1 MKYQKSFTFTL
12 LSIAIAISVGCTAQA
27 ETASASVAAVAPQ
40 QIAFIKN
47 CKVIQ
52 QRAMTTDEFAAYQRL
67 EAVEQ
72 QMEEL
77 HLPLEAFE
85 AEMEQHSERM
95 AELSDLVHQEDEH
108 SIRIDKVKMAEQHK
122 LAEEIQEITER
133 HRPHFTALEQITA
146 LEQKGDEISDI
157 ADDFTD
163 LLEKSAPAGGF
174 DHIQVIS
181 DSGETTECY
190 DDGIKL
196 ISRN

>member
-1 MKYQKSFTFTL
+1 MKFQQSLTFTL
-12 LSIAIAISVGCTAQA
+12 LSVAIAITVGCTAQA
-27 ETASASVAAVAPQ
+27 ETASASVTAVPQ

-52 QRAMTTDEFAAYQRL
+52 QRAMTADEVAAYQRL

-77 HLPLEAFE
+77 HLPIKAFE
-85 AEMEQHSERM
+85 AEMEQRSERM

-108 SIRIDKVKMAEQHK
+108 SIRIDKAKMAEQHT
-122 LAEEIQEITER
+122 LAEEIHEITER
-133 HRPHFTALEQITA
+133 HRPHFSA

-181 DSGETTECY
+181 DSGKTTECY

>member
-1 MKYQKSFTFTL
+1 MKFQKSLTFTL
-12 LSIAIAISVGCTAQA
+12 LSVAIAITAGCTAQA
-27 ETASASVAAVAPQ
+27 ETASASVTAAPQ

-77 HLPLEAFE
+77 HLPLKAFE

-108 SIRIDKVKMAEQHK
+108 SIRIDKVKMAEQQK
-122 LAEEIQEITER
+122 LADEIQEITER
-133 HRPHFTALEQITA
+133 HRPHFAA

-181 DSGETTECY
+181 DSGKTTECY

>member
-1 MKYQKSFTFTL
+1 MKFQKSLTFTL
-12 LSIAIAISVGCTAQA
+12 LSAAIAITAGCTAQA
-27 ETASASVAAVAPQ
+27 ETASTSVTAAPQ

-77 HLPLEAFE
+77 HLPLKAFE

-108 SIRIDKVKMAEQHK
+108 SIRIDKVKMAEQQK

-133 HRPHFTALEQITA
+133 HRPHFAA

-157 ADDFTD
+157 ADDFTE

-181 DSGETTECY
+181 DSGKTTECY
-190 DDGIKL
+190 DGGIKL

>member
-1 MKYQKSFTFTL
+1 MKYQKTFTCTL
-12 LSIAIAISVGCTAQA
+12 LSVAIAITVGCTAQA
-27 ETASASVAAVAPQ
+27 ETDTTNLTAAPQ

-72 QMEEL
+72 QMQEL
-77 HLPLEAFE
+77 HLPLKAFE
-85 AEMEQHSERM
+85 LEMEQHSERM
-95 AELSDLVHQEDEH
+95 AELADLVHQEDEH
-108 SIRIDKVKMAEQHK
+108 SIRIDKVKMAEQQK
-122 LAEEIQEITER
+122 LAGEIHEVTKGYK
-133 HRPHFTALEQITA
+133 PHFAA

-157 ADDFTD
+157 ADDFTEV
-163 LLEKSAPAGGF
+163 LKKSAPAGGF
-174 DHIQVIS
+174 DHIQVMS
-181 DSGETTECY
+181 DSDKTTECY

>member
-1 MKYQKSFTFTL
+1 MKFQKSFTFTL
-12 LSIAIAISVGCTAQA
+12 LSVAIAITVGCTAQA
-27 ETASASVAAVAPQ
+27 ETASTSVTAAPQ

-52 QRAMTTDEFAAYQRL
+52 QRAMTTDEFTAYQRL

-77 HLPLEAFE
+77 HLPLKAFE

-108 SIRIDKVKMAEQHK
+108 SIRIDKVKMAEQQK

-133 HRPHFTALEQITA
+133 HRPHFAA

-181 DSGETTECY
+181 DSGKTTECY

>member
-1 MKYQKSFTFTL
+1 MKFQKSFTFTL
-12 LSIAIAISVGCTAQA
+12 LSAAIVITVGCTAQA
-27 ETASASVAAVAPQ
+27 ETTSTSVSAAPQ
-40 QIAFIKN
+40 QIAYIKN

-52 QRAMTTDEFAAYQRL
+52 QRAMTADEFEAYQRL
-67 EAVEQ
+67 KAVEQ

-85 AEMEQHSERM
+85 AEMEQHSDRM

-108 SIRIDKVKMAEQHK
+108 SIRIDKAKMAEQQK
-122 LAEEIQEITER
+122 LAEEIQEITAR
-133 HRPHFTALEQITA
+133 HRPHFEA

-181 DSGETTECY
+181 DSGKTTQCY

>member
-1 MKYQKSFTFTL
+1 MKFQKSFTFTL
-12 LSIAIAISVGCTAQA
+12 LSAAIAITVGCTAQA
-27 ETASASVAAVAPQ
+27 ETTSTSVSAAPQ
-40 QIAFIKN
+40 QIAYIKN

-52 QRAMTTDEFAAYQRL
+52 QRAMTADEFEAYQRL
-67 EAVEQ
+67 KAVEQ

-85 AEMEQHSERM
+85 AEMEQHSDRM

-108 SIRIDKVKMAEQHK
+108 SIRIDKAKMAEQQK
-122 LAEEIQEITER
+122 LAEEIQEITAR
-133 HRPHFTALEQITA
+133 HRPHFEA

-181 DSGETTECY
+181 DSGKTTECY

>member
-1 MKYQKSFTFTL
+1 MKFQKSLTFTL
-12 LSIAIAISVGCTAQA
+12 LSAAIAITVGCTAQA
-27 ETASASVAAVAPQ
+27 ETASTSVTAAPQ

-77 HLPLEAFE
+77 HLPLKAFE

-108 SIRIDKVKMAEQHK
+108 SIRIDKVKMAEQQK

-133 HRPHFTALEQITA
+133 HRPHFAA

-157 ADDFTD
+157 ADDFTE

-181 DSGETTECY
+181 DSGKTTECY

>member
-1 MKYQKSFTFTL
+1 MKFQKSLTFTL
-12 LSIAIAISVGCTAQA
+12 LSVAIAIAAGCTAQA
-27 ETASASVAAVAPQ
+27 ETASAKVAAAPQ
-40 QIAFIKN
+40 QIAYIKN
-47 CKVIQ
+47 CKVVQ

-77 HLPLEAFE
+77 HLPLKAFE
-85 AEMEQHSERM
+85 AEMEQHGERM
-95 AELSDLVHQEDEH
+95 AELSDLMHQEDEY

-122 LAEEIQEITER
+122 LAEEIQEITSR
-133 HRPHFTALEQITA
+133 YKPHFAA

-181 DSGETTECY
+181 DSDKTTECY
-190 DDGIKL
+190 DGGIKL

>member
-12 LSIAIAISVGCTAQA
+12 LSIAIAITVGCTAQA

-122 LAEEIQEITER
+122 LAEEIHEITER
-133 HRPHFTALEQITA
+133 HRPHFAA

-181 DSGETTECY
+181 DSGKTTECY

>member
-1 MKYQKSFTFTL
+1 MKFQKSFTFTL
-12 LSIAIAISVGCTAQA
+12 LSVAIAITVGCTAQA
-27 ETASASVAAVAPQ
+27 ESASVSITAAPQ
-40 QIAFIKN
+40 QIAFIKD

-52 QRAMTTDEFAAYQRL
+52 QRAMTTDEFVAYQRL

-77 HLPLEAFE
+77 HLPLKAFE

-133 HRPHFTALEQITA
+133 HRPHFAA

-163 LLEKSAPAGGF
+163 LLEKTAPTGGF

-181 DSGETTECY
+181 GSGKTTECY
-190 DDGIKL
+190 DGGIKL

>member
-1 MKYQKSFTFTL
+1 MKFQKSFTFTL
-12 LSIAIAISVGCTAQA
+12 LSAAIAITVGCTAQA
-27 ETASASVAAVAPQ
+27 ETTSTSVSAAPQ
-40 QIAFIKN
+40 QIAYIKN

-52 QRAMTTDEFAAYQRL
+52 QRAMTADEFEAYQRL
-67 EAVEQ
+67 KAVEQ

-85 AEMEQHSERM
+85 AEMEQHSDRM

-108 SIRIDKVKMAEQHK
+108 SIRIDKAKMAEQQK
-122 LAEEIQEITER
+122 LAEEIQEITAR
-133 HRPHFTALEQITA
+133 HRPHFEA

-181 DSGETTECY
+181 DSGKTTQCY

>member
-1 MKYQKSFTFTL
+1 
-12 LSIAIAISVGCTAQA
+12 
-27 ETASASVAAVAPQ
+27 
-40 QIAFIKN
+40 
-47 CKVIQ
+47 
-52 QRAMTTDEFAAYQRL
+52 MTTDEFAAYQRL

-77 HLPLEAFE
+77 HLPLKAFE

-122 LAEEIQEITER
+122 LAEEIHEITER
-133 HRPHFTALEQITA
+133 HRPHFAA

-181 DSGETTECY
+181 DSGKTTECY

>member
-1 MKYQKSFTFTL
+1 MKFQKSFTFTL
-12 LSIAIAISVGCTAQA
+12 LSAAIAITAGCTAQA
-27 ETASASVAAVAPQ
+27 ETTSASVTAAPQ

-47 CKVIQ
+47 CKVVQ

-67 EAVEQ
+67 ETVEQ

-77 HLPLEAFE
+77 HLPMEAFE
-85 AEMEQHSERM
+85 AEMEQYGEQM
-95 AELSDLVHQEDEH
+95 EALAELAHQDDEH

-122 LAEEIQEITER
+122 LAAKIHEITER
-133 HRPHFTALEQITA
+133 HRPHFAA
-146 LEQKGDEISDI
+146 LEQKGNEISEI

-181 DSGETTECY
+181 DSGKITKCY

>member
-1 MKYQKSFTFTL
+1 MKFQKSLTFTL
-12 LSIAIAISVGCTAQA
+12 LSVAIAITVGCTAQA
-27 ETASASVAAVAPQ
+27 ETASANVAAAPQ
-40 QIAFIKN
+40 QIAYIKN
-47 CKVIQ
+47 CKVVQ
-52 QRAMTTDEFAAYQRL
+52 QRAMTTDEFTAYQRL

-77 HLPLEAFE
+77 HLPLKAFE
-85 AEMEQHSERM
+85 AEMEQHGERM
-95 AELSDLVHQEDEH
+95 AELSDLMHQEDEY

-122 LAEEIQEITER
+122 LAEEIQEITSR
-133 HRPHFTALEQITA
+133 YKPHFAA

-181 DSGETTECY
+181 DSDKTTECY
-190 DDGIKL
+190 DGGIKL

>member
-1 MKYQKSFTFTL
+1 
-12 LSIAIAISVGCTAQA
+12 
-27 ETASASVAAVAPQ
+27 
-40 QIAFIKN
+40 
-47 CKVIQ
+47 
-52 QRAMTTDEFAAYQRL
+52 MTTDEFAAYQRL

-72 QMEEL
+72 QMKAL
-77 HLPLEAFE
+77 HLPLKAFE

-122 LAEEIQEITER
+122 IAEEIQEITSR
-133 HRPHFTALEQITA
+133 YKPHFAA

-157 ADDFTD
+157 ADDFTE

-174 DHIQVIS
+174 DHIQVMT
-181 DSGETTECY
+181 DSGKTTECY

>member
-12 LSIAIAISVGCTAQA
+12 LSIAIAITVGCTAQA
-27 ETASASVAAVAPQ
+27 ETSVTSSMAKPA

-52 QRAMTTDEFAAYQRL
+52 QRAMTTEEFAAYQRL

-77 HLPLEAFE
+77 HLPLKAFE
-85 AEMEQHSERM
+85 AEMEQHSDRM

-122 LAEEIQEITER
+122 LAEEIHEITER
-133 HRPHFTALEQITA
+133 HRPHFAA

-181 DSGETTECY
+181 DSGKTTECY
-190 DDGIKL
+190 DGGIKL

>member
-1 MKYQKSFTFTL
+1 MKFQKSLTFTL
-12 LSIAIAISVGCTAQA
+12 LSVAIAITVGCTAQA
-27 ETASASVAAVAPQ
+27 ETASAKVAAAPQ
-40 QIAFIKN
+40 QIAYIKN
-47 CKVIQ
+47 CKVVQ

-77 HLPLEAFE
+77 HLPLKAFE
-85 AEMEQHSERM
+85 AEMEQHGERM
-95 AELSDLVHQEDEH
+95 AELSDLVHQEDEY

-122 LAEEIQEITER
+122 LAEEIQEITSR
-133 HRPHFTALEQITA
+133 YKPHFAA

-181 DSGETTECY
+181 DSGKTTECY
-190 DDGIKL
+190 DDGIKK

>member
-1 MKYQKSFTFTL
+1 MKFPKSFTFTL
-12 LSIAIAISVGCTAQA
+12 LSVAIAITVGCTAQA
-27 ETASASVAAVAPQ
+27 ETASASVTAAPQ

-72 QMEEL
+72 QMEAL
-77 HLPLEAFE
+77 HLPLKAFE

-95 AELSDLVHQEDEH
+95 AELSDLVHQEDER

-122 LAEEIQEITER
+122 IAEEIQEITSR
-133 HRPHFTALEQITA
+133 YKPHFAA

-157 ADDFTD
+157 ADDFTE

-174 DHIQVIS
+174 DHIQVMS
-181 DSGETTECY
+181 DSGKTTECY

>member
-1 MKYQKSFTFTL
+1 MKFQKSLTLTL
-12 LSIAIAISVGCTAQA
+12 LSVAIAISFGCTAQA

-52 QRAMTTDEFAAYQRL
+52 QRAMTTDELTAYQRL
-67 EAVEQ
+67 AVVEQ

-77 HLPLEAFE
+77 HLPLKAFE
-85 AEMEQHSERM
+85 AEMEQHSQRM
-95 AELSDLVHQEDEH
+95 AELADLVHHEDEH
-108 SIRIDKVKMAEQHK
+108 SIRIDKVKMAEQQK
-122 LAEEIQEITER
+122 LAEEIHEITER
-133 HRPHFTALEQITA
+133 HRPHFAA

-181 DSGETTECY
+181 DSGKTTECF
-190 DDGIKL
+190 DGGIKL
-196 ISRN
+196 TSRN

>member
-1 MKYQKSFTFTL
+1 MKFQKSFTFTL
-12 LSIAIAISVGCTAQA
+12 LSVAIAIAAGCTAQA
-27 ETASASVAAVAPQ
+27 ETASAKVAAAPQ
-40 QIAFIKN
+40 QIAYIKN
-47 CKVIQ
+47 CKVVQ

-77 HLPLEAFE
+77 HLPLKAFE
-85 AEMEQHSERM
+85 AEMEQHGERM
-95 AELSDLVHQEDEH
+95 AELSDLVHQEDEY

-122 LAEEIQEITER
+122 LAEEIQEITSR
-133 HRPHFTALEQITA
+133 YKPHFAA

-181 DSGETTECY
+181 DSDKTTECY
-190 DDGIKL
+190 DGGIKL

>member
-1 MKYQKSFTFTL
+1 MKFQKSFTFTL
-12 LSIAIAISVGCTAQA
+12 LSAAIAITVGCTAQA
-27 ETASASVAAVAPQ
+27 ETASASVAVAPQ

-77 HLPLEAFE
+77 HLPLKAFE

-133 HRPHFTALEQITA
+133 HRPHFAA

-174 DHIQVIS
+174 DHIQVMS
-181 DSGETTECY
+181 DSGKTTECY
-190 DDGIKL
+190 DGGIKL

>member
-1 MKYQKSFTFTL
+1 MKFQKSLTFTL
-12 LSIAIAISVGCTAQA
+12 LSVAIAITAGCTAQA
-27 ETASASVAAVAPQ
+27 ETASASVTAAPP

-77 HLPLEAFE
+77 QLPMKAFE

-108 SIRIDKVKMAEQHK
+108 SIRIDKAKMAEQHK

-133 HRPHFTALEQITA
+133 HRPHFAA

-181 DSGETTECY
+181 DSGKTTECY
-190 DDGIKL
+190 DGGIKL

>member
-1 MKYQKSFTFTL
+1 MKFQKSLTFTL
-12 LSIAIAISVGCTAQA
+12 LSAAIAITAGCTAQA
-27 ETASASVAAVAPQ
+27 ETASTSVTAAPQ

-77 HLPLEAFE
+77 HLPLKAFE

-108 SIRIDKVKMAEQHK
+108 SIRIDKVKMAEQQK

-133 HRPHFTALEQITA
+133 HRPHFAA

-181 DSGETTECY
+181 DSGKTTECY
-190 DDGIKL
+190 DGGIKL

>member
-1 MKYQKSFTFTL
+1 MKFQKSLTFTL
-12 LSIAIAISVGCTAQA
+12 LSVAIAITAGCTAQA
-27 ETASASVAAVAPQ
+27 ETASTSVTAAPQ

-77 HLPLEAFE
+77 HLPLKAFE

-108 SIRIDKVKMAEQHK
+108 SIRIDKVKMAEQQK

-133 HRPHFTALEQITA
+133 HRPHFAA

-181 DSGETTECY
+181 DSGKTTECY

>member
-1 MKYQKSFTFTL
+1 MKFQKSLTFTL
-12 LSIAIAISVGCTAQA
+12 LSVAIAITVGCTAQA
-27 ETASASVAAVAPQ
+27 ETASAKVAAAPQ
-40 QIAFIKN
+40 QIAYIKN
-47 CKVIQ
+47 CKVVQ

-77 HLPLEAFE
+77 HLPLKAFE

-95 AELSDLVHQEDEH
+95 AELSDLVHQEDEY

-122 LAEEIQEITER
+122 LAEEIQEITSR
-133 HRPHFTALEQITA
+133 YKPHFAA

-181 DSGETTECY
+181 DSGKTTECY

>member
-1 MKYQKSFTFTL
+1 MKFQKSLTFTL
-12 LSIAIAISVGCTAQA
+12 LSVAIAINAGCTAQA
-27 ETASASVAAVAPQ
+27 ETTSASVAAAPQ

-52 QRAMTTDEFAAYQRL
+52 QRVMTKDEFAAYQRL

-77 HLPLEAFE
+77 HLPLKAFE

-133 HRPHFTALEQITA
+133 HRPHFEA

-181 DSGETTECY
+181 DSGKTTECY

>member
-1 MKYQKSFTFTL
+1 MKFQKSLTFTL
-12 LSIAIAISVGCTAQA
+12 LSVAIAITAGCTAQA
-27 ETASASVAAVAPQ
+27 ETASTSVTAAPQ

-52 QRAMTTDEFAAYQRL
+52 QRAMTTDEFTAYQRL

-77 HLPLEAFE
+77 HLPLKAFE

-108 SIRIDKVKMAEQHK
+108 SIRIDKVKMAEQQK

-133 HRPHFTALEQITA
+133 HRPHFAA

-181 DSGETTECY
+181 DSGKTTECY

>member
-12 LSIAIAISVGCTAQA
+12 LSVAIAITAGCTVQA
-27 ETASASVAAVAPQ
+27 ETSVTNSTAKPA

-77 HLPLEAFE
+77 HLPLKAFE
-85 AEMEQHSERM
+85 AEMELHSDRM

-122 LAEEIQEITER
+122 LAEEIHEITER
-133 HRPHFTALEQITA
+133 HRPDFAA

-181 DSGETTECY
+181 DSGKTTECY

-196 ISRN
+196 I

>member
-1 MKYQKSFTFTL
+1 MKFQKSFTFTL
-12 LSIAIAISVGCTAQA
+12 LSAAIAITVGCTAQA
-27 ETASASVAAVAPQ
+27 ETASANVAAVPL
-40 QIAFIKN
+40 QIAYIKN
-47 CKVIQ
+47 CKVVQ
-52 QRAMTTDEFAAYQRL
+52 QRAMTTDEFEAYQRL

-77 HLPLEAFE
+77 NLPLKAFE
-85 AEMEQHSERM
+85 AEMEQHGERM

-133 HRPHFTALEQITA
+133 HRPHFAA

-157 ADDFTD
+157 ANDFTD

-181 DSGETTECY
+181 DSGKTTECY
-190 DDGIKL
+190 DGGIKL

>member
-1 MKYQKSFTFTL
+1 MKFQKSFTFTL
-12 LSIAIAISVGCTAQA
+12 LSVAIAIAAGCTAQA
-27 ETASASVAAVAPQ
+27 ETASAKVAAAPQ
-40 QIAFIKN
+40 QIAYIKN
-47 CKVIQ
+47 CKVVQ

-77 HLPLEAFE
+77 HLPLKAFE
-85 AEMEQHSERM
+85 AEMEQHGERM
-95 AELSDLVHQEDEH
+95 AELSDLMHQEDEY

-122 LAEEIQEITER
+122 LAEEIQEITSR
-133 HRPHFTALEQITA
+133 YKPHFAA

-163 LLEKSAPAGGF
+163 LLEKLAPAGGF

-181 DSGETTECY
+181 DSGKTTECY

>member
-1 MKYQKSFTFTL
+1 MKYQKSLTFTL
-12 LSIAIAISVGCTAQA
+12 LSVAIAITVGCTAQA
-27 ETASASVAAVAPQ
+27 ETSVTNSTAKPA

-77 HLPLEAFE
+77 HLPLKAFE
-85 AEMEQHSERM
+85 AEMELHSDRM

-122 LAEEIQEITER
+122 LAEEIHEITER
-133 HRPHFTALEQITA
+133 HRPHFAA

-181 DSGETTECY
+181 DSGKTTECY
-190 DDGIKL
+190 DGGIKL